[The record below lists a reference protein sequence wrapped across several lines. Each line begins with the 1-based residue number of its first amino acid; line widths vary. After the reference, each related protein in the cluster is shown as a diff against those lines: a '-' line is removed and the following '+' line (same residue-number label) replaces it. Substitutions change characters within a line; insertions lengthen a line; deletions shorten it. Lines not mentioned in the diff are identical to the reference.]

1 MAATPT
7 TIIPSLKAS
16 DHGLSAWFGRRASA
30 STFDSGSTVVDS
42 RSDPFARK
50 EAKLLD
56 AGTTDDNSTD
66 PRESQHG
73 MLEDQGS
80 GLRRRHADGVSTFK
94 TIANLVCVVGGT
106 GTLGMPRALAQSGW
120 LGTAAILMA
129 LFMSA
134 FTGQILIESL
144 YLKTSKRRPSYQD
157 IARDTYGNM
166 GHRFTYGI
174 VAVNLFGCAVLYIIL
189 SATLIDAMVR
199 DFTGASEP
207 THVYVIGC
215 TLFVWACL
223 IFTKTMKEVAL
234 LSILGSLATFAV
246 VCIAIGVS
254 AEMALHHAARAPVMH
269 KLVDWT
275 KLPLS
280 LATISFAYGG
290 NVVYPHIEQ
299 SMRYPRSWTKALWVA
314 LSTCCVMYFAIAI
327 AGYAAFGEDTKSP
340 VLRNLPR
347 GALSATANSFITLH
361 VLLASP
367 ILLTSL
373 AMMLEESIILRLPHF
388 ATGSVRF
395 QFLKRAVPRTTIMAL
410 VGLVSS
416 VVPFFGDVMDLLG
429 AMTTCLLVFVMP
441 VMCYYR
447 LGGLTNAGWGVR
459 LWAIFILGVGLVA
472 MVFGTYD
479 AVRHL
484 IDDFQRR

>member
-1 MAATPT
+1 M
-7 TIIPSLKAS
+7 IPSLKETGHS
-16 DHGLSAWFGRRASA
+16 SSSWFSRRASG
-30 STFDSGSTVVDS
+30 STCDSGSTIVAS
-42 RSDPFARK
+42 GSNPSAGK

-56 AGTTDDNSTD
+56 AGSKGDNLAV
-66 PRESQHG
+66 PQGGQHG
-73 MLEDQGS
+73 MLEDQGL
-80 GLRRRHADGVSTFK
+80 GLRLTHADGVSTFK

-106 GTLGMPRALAQSGW
+106 GTLGMPRAVAQSGW
-120 LGTAAILMA
+120 LGTSAILLA

-144 YLKTSKRRPSYQD
+144 YLKTTKRRPSYQD

-189 SATLIDAMVR
+189 SATLIEAMVR
-199 DFTGASEP
+199 DYTSASEP
-207 THVYVIGC
+207 IHFYVIGC
-215 TLFVWACL
+215 SLFVWTCL

-234 LSILGSLATFAV
+234 LSVLGSFATFAV

-254 AEMALHHAARAPVMH
+254 AEMALQLAARAPVMH

-280 LATISFAYGG
+280 FATISFAYGG

-299 SMRYPRSWTKALWVA
+299 SMRYPRSWAKALWVA
-314 LSTCCVMYFAIAI
+314 LSICCVMYFAIAI
-327 AGYAAFGEDTKSP
+327 AGYAAFGDDAKSP

-347 GALSATANSFITLH
+347 G
-361 VLLASP
+361 
-367 ILLTSL
+367 
-373 AMMLEESIILRLPHF
+373 SI
-388 ATGSVRF
+388 RF
-395 QFLKRAVPRTTIMAL
+395 QFLKRAIPRTIIMFL

-441 VMCYYR
+441 IMCYYR
-447 LGGLTNAGWGVR
+447 LGGLANAGWGFR
-459 LWAIFILGVGLVA
+459 LWAVFILVVGLIS

-479 AVRHL
+479 AVKHL

>member
-1 MAATPT
+1 
-7 TIIPSLKAS
+7 
-16 DHGLSAWFGRRASA
+16 
-30 STFDSGSTVVDS
+30 
-42 RSDPFARK
+42 
-50 EAKLLD
+50 
-56 AGTTDDNSTD
+56 
-66 PRESQHG
+66 
-73 MLEDQGS
+73 
-80 GLRRRHADGVSTFK
+80 
-94 TIANLVCVVGGT
+94 
-106 GTLGMPRALAQSGW
+106 MPRAVAQSGW
-120 LGTAAILMA
+120 LGTSAILMA

-144 YLKTSKRRPSYQD
+144 YLKTTKRRPSYHD
-157 IARDTYGNM
+157 IARDTYGKI
-166 GHRFTYGI
+166 GHMFTYGI

-189 SATLIDAMVR
+189 SATLIEAMVR
-199 DFTGASEP
+199 DFTSTSKP
-207 THVYVIGC
+207 IHVYVVGC

-234 LSILGSLATFAV
+234 LSVLGSFATFAV

-254 AEMALHHAARAPVMH
+254 AEMALHHAASVPVMH

-280 LATISFAYGG
+280 LATISFAYG
-290 NVVYPHIEQ
+290 
-299 SMRYPRSWTKALWVA
+299 
-314 LSTCCVMYFAIAI
+314 
-327 AGYAAFGEDTKSP
+327 AGYAAYGEDTKSP

-347 GALSATANSFITLH
+347 GALSITANSFITLH

-373 AMMLEESIILRLPHF
+373 AMMLEESISLRLPHF
-388 ATGSVRF
+388 AAGSVQF
-395 QFLKRAVPRTTIMAL
+395 QFLKRAVPRTLIMFL

-441 VMCYYR
+441 IMCYYR
-447 LGGLTNAGWGVR
+447 LGGLTNAGWGIR
-459 LWAIFILGVGLVA
+459 LWAAFILLVGLVA

-479 AVRHL
+479 AMKHL

>member
-1 MAATPT
+1 M
-7 TIIPSLKAS
+7 IPSLKETGHS
-16 DHGLSAWFGRRASA
+16 SSSWFSRRASG
-30 STFDSGSTVVDS
+30 STCDSGSTIVAS
-42 RSDPFARK
+42 GSNPSAGK

-56 AGTTDDNSTD
+56 AGSKGDNLAV
-66 PRESQHG
+66 PQGGQHG
-73 MLEDQGS
+73 MLEDQGL
-80 GLRRRHADGVSTFK
+80 GLRLTHADGVSTFK

-106 GTLGMPRALAQSGW
+106 GTLGMPRAVAQSGW
-120 LGTAAILMA
+120 LGTSAILLA

-144 YLKTSKRRPSYQD
+144 YLKTTKRRPSYQD

-189 SATLIDAMVR
+189 SATLIEAMVR
-199 DFTGASEP
+199 DYTSASEP
-207 THVYVIGC
+207 IHFYVIGC
-215 TLFVWACL
+215 SLFVWTCL

-234 LSILGSLATFAV
+234 LSVLGSFATFAV

-254 AEMALHHAARAPVMH
+254 AEMALQLAARAPVMH

-280 LATISFAYGG
+280 FATISFAYGG

-299 SMRYPRSWTKALWVA
+299 SMRYPRSWAKALWVA
-314 LSTCCVMYFAIAI
+314 LSICCVMYFAIAI
-327 AGYAAFGEDTKSP
+327 AGYAAFGDDAKSP

-347 GALSATANSFITLH
+347 GALSVMANSFITLH

-373 AMMLEESIILRLPHF
+373 AMMLEESILLRLPHF
-388 ATGSVRF
+388 ATGSIRF
-395 QFLKRAVPRTTIMAL
+395 QFLKRAIPRTIIMFL

-441 VMCYYR
+441 IMCYYR
-447 LGGLTNAGWGVR
+447 LGGLANAGWGFR
-459 LWAIFILGVGLVA
+459 LWAVFILVVGLIS

-479 AVRHL
+479 AVKHL